1 MSTVTKAI
9 IEAARHLPPE
19 QLIELLRLALTTLA
33 RRGLATPDDLRLLA
47 ELRPA
52 GDRERVKAA

>member
-1 MSTVTKAI
+1 MTTKAI

-19 QLIELLRLALTTLA
+19 QLIELLRLALTLLA

-47 ELRPA
+47 ELT